1 MILMYHNIAKEP
13 GFNTVAVK
21 QFKNQLDFIIENGY
35 RIVSMDNYVEALK
48 NNNFHK
54 HNICITFDDA
64 YRSLEE
70 EVIPILEER
79 NLPATVFVPAGFIGK
94 YNVWDEEISNT
105 RLEILNEHELR
116 KLSKN
121 RLVTIGS
128 HGVSHQPLSKLNS
141 GEMRNEIVDS
151 KNQLKE
157 ITGSEIKYFS
167 YPFGQ
172 HKHFNS
178 TTIQVIKEAGYEAA
192 VSTNWN
198 RNNSVNNLY
207 SLNRIE
213 IEPKDNIDDF
223 RQKITQHY
231 HLKFFKQIAK
241 NFLRF

>member
-1 MILMYHNIAKEP
+1 MYHNIAKEP

-21 QFKNQLDFIIENGY
+21 QFKNQLDFIIDNGY

-48 NNNFHK
+48 NNNLHK

-64 YRSLEE
+64 YRSFEE

-79 NLPATVFVPAGFIGK
+79 NLSATVFVPAGFIGK

-105 RLEILNEHELR
+105 RLEILNAHELR

-141 GEMRNEIVDS
+141 EEMRNEIVDS

-157 ITGSEIKYFS
+157 ITGSEIQYFS

-172 HKHFNS
+172 HKHFSS
-178 TTIQVIKEAGYEAA
+178 TTIQVIREAGYEAA

-223 RQKITQHY
+223 RQKNNPALPSKILQANGE
-231 HLKFFKQIAK
+231 KFFECLI
-241 NFLRF
+241 